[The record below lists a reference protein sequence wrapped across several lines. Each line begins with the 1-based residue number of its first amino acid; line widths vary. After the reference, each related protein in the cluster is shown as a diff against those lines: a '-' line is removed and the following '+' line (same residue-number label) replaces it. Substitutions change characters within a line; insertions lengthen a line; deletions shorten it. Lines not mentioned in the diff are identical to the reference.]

1 MPVVAIGLNHRSAP
15 LDLLERVAVSADR
28 VPKLLADLC
37 DGEVV
42 SGAVVVAT
50 CHRLECYL
58 DAERFHDTL
67 HHVRDTLAVHTDTG
81 STVLA
86 DHLVAYFDGEAIDH
100 LFTVSAGLDSAV
112 LGEHEI
118 LGQVRVSWE
127 RSQAEGVVT
136 PALSLLF
143 RRAVEVGKRV
153 RTETGLAR
161 GTASIS
167 HAAVELAAE
176 SVGDLAG
183 RRVLVLGAGAMGS
196 GIATASVGAEA
207 GSVVVVNRSA
217 ERAERLCAELGPR
230 AVPAPWDALD
240 RELVAADVVICS
252 TGATEPVLERSRF
265 ETLLPRRA
273 GRPLVL
279 VDVAMPRD
287 VDPAV
292 RGMDGVVV
300 ADLDDLRARAERGL
314 DERRHAVV
322 AAEAIV
328 SSAVTRYADER
339 AARLADPVITALRG
353 AAEDLRRSELERY
366 EARLAHLSAGD
377 RDAVDALTRTL
388 LAKLLHGPTVAL
400 RDAAGGSRG
409 NRLADAVSELFGLES

>member
-15 LDLLERVAVSADR
+15 LDLLERVAVPADR

-37 DGEVV
+37 DGELV

-67 HHVRDTLAVHTDTG
+67 HHVRDMLAVHTDTG
-81 STVLA
+81 PALLA
-86 DHLVAYFDGEAIDH
+86 DHLVAYFDAEAVDH

-127 RSQAEGVVT
+127 RSQAESLAT
-136 PALSLLF
+136 PALNLLF

-153 RTETGLAR
+153 RTETSLAR

-167 HAAVELAAE
+167 HAAVELAVEA
-176 SVGDLAG
+176 VGDLAD
-183 RRVLVLGAGAMGS
+183 RRVLVLGAGEMGS
-196 GIATASVGAEA
+196 GIATAAVGAEA
-207 GSVVVVNRSA
+207 RSVVVVNRSA
-217 ERAERLCAELGPR
+217 ERAERLCAELGRR
-230 AVPAPWDALD
+230 AVPAPWDALGD
-240 RELVAADVVICS
+240 ELVAADVVICS
-252 TGATEPVLERSRF
+252 TGATEPVLGRSHL
-265 ETLLPRRA
+265 EELLPRRE
-273 GRPLVL
+273 GRPLML

-287 VDPAV
+287 VDPSV
-292 RGMDGVVV
+292 RSVDGVVV

-314 DERRHAVV
+314 DERRSAVA

-328 SSAVTRYADER
+328 TAATTRYADER
-339 AARLADPVITALRG
+339 AARQADPVVVALRS
-353 AAEDLRRSELERY
+353 AVEELRRSELGRY
-366 EARLAHLSAGD
+366 EGRFAHLSTAD
-377 RDAVDALTRTL
+377 REAVDALTRTL

-409 NRLADAVSELFGLES
+409 VRLADAVTELFGLEP